1 MKITPFGAVREVT
14 GSCYMLETDQTKIL
28 VDCGLFQGGQF
39 AQAKNYT
46 DFGFSPHDIDAIVLT
61 HAHIDHSGRIPQ
73 LVKRGF
79 TGPIYTTPPTKEFV
93 KLLWYD
99 AEMIMFENQRKFN
112 APALFT
118 KEDVKVACR
127 KLKAIDDSG
136 AICFKDLQIQ
146 FHNAGH
152 ILGSAFVEIT
162 EDGGKTVTFSGD
174 LGNIDTPILK
184 QKDALNKTDVLFIE
198 STYGDRIH
206 EKKAERWQI
215 LKDAVTET
223 INQGGVLLIP
233 AFAIERTQEL
243 LLELNNLAEKK
254 RIPRVDIFMDSPLAA
269 KVTDVFQAYPNYYSV
284 SAYKQMVSGDALF
297 DFPGLE
303 VTRSRE
309 QSKKINDSKWPKVI
323 IAGAGMMNGGRIQHH
338 LVRYLSDT
346 KCTVL
351 IIGFQAH
358 GTLGRKLYS
367 GQKRVKVLD
376 EYVTVKANIVSIG
389 GFSAH
394 ADQKMLVSWIR
405 SAKKRP
411 TQVYCTHGEEQAA
424 SALATRI
431 TEALHIP
438 ADVPRPGQTITV

>member
-14 GSCYMLETDQTKIL
+14 GSCYLLESAKTKIL
-28 VDCGLFQGGQF
+28 IDCGLFQGGQF
-39 AQAKNYT
+39 AQVKNFN
-46 DFGFSPHDIDAIVLT
+46 DFGFNPHDIDAVILT

-73 LVKRGF
+73 LIKRGF
-79 TGPIYTTPPTKEFV
+79 TGPIYTTPPTKEFA

-99 AEMIMFENQRKFN
+99 AEMIMAENQRKFG
-112 APALFT
+112 APVLFS
-118 KEDVKVACR
+118 KEDVKIAVR

-136 AICFKDLQIQ
+136 ALCFKDLQIQ

-184 QKDALNKTDVLFIE
+184 QKDILNKTDLLFIE

-215 LKDAVTET
+215 LKNAVTET
-223 INQGGVLLIP
+223 INQGGVLIIP
-233 AFAIERTQEL
+233 AFALERTQEL
-243 LLELNNLAEKK
+243 LLELNNLVEKK
-254 RIPRVDIFMDSPLAA
+254 RLPRVNIFMDSPLAA
-269 KVTDVFQAYPNYYSV
+269 NVTDVFHAYPNYYSI
-284 SAYKQMVSGDALF
+284 SAYKQMVGGDALF
-297 DFPGLE
+297 DFPGLT

-309 QSKKINDSKWPKVI
+309 ESKTINDSRWPKVI

-338 LVRYLSDT
+338 LVRYLSDP

-351 IIGFQAH
+351 IIGFQAE

-376 EYVTVKANIVSIG
+376 EFVNVKANIVSIG

-411 TQVYCTHGEEQAA
+411 GIVYCTHGEEHA
-424 SALATRI
+424 SAALATRI
-431 TEALHIP
+431 TEALHIE
-438 ADVPRPGQTITV
+438 AKVPRPGQTITV

>member
-14 GSCYMLETDQTKIL
+14 GSCYLLETDKTKVLI
-28 VDCGLFQGGQF
+28 DCGLFQGGEF
-39 AQAKNYT
+39 AQAKNYN
-46 DFGFSPHDIDAIVLT
+46 DFEFNPHDIDAVILT

-73 LVKRGF
+73 LIKRGF
-79 TGPIYTTPPTKEFV
+79 LGPIYCTPPTKDMC
-93 KLLWYD
+93 KLLWFD
-99 AEMIMFENQRKFN
+99 AEEIMEEDYKRQG
-112 APALFT
+112 APKLYSL
-118 KEDVKVACR
+118 EDVKVAVR
-127 KLKAIDDSG
+127 RLKAVSDAS
-136 AICFKDLQIQ
+136 ALCFKDLQIQ

-162 EDGGKTVTFSGD
+162 EEGGKTVTFSGD
-174 LGNIDTPILK
+174 LGNVDTPILK
-184 QKDALNKTDVLFIE
+184 QKNILNKTDALFIE

-206 EKKAERWQI
+206 EKKSERWQI
-215 LKDAVTET
+215 LKKNVCET

-233 AFAIERTQEL
+233 AFAVERTQEL

-254 RIPRVDIFMDSPLAA
+254 RIPHIDIYMDSPLAA
-269 KVTDVFQAYPNYYSV
+269 NVTDIFEKYPDYYSI
-284 SAYKQMVSGDALF
+284 SAYNQLASGDALF
-297 DFPGLE
+297 DFPGLQ
-303 VTRSRE
+303 VTRTRD
-309 QSKKINDSKWPKVI
+309 QSKKINMAKWPKVI

-338 LVRYLSDT
+338 LVRYLGDP

-351 IIGFQAH
+351 IIGFQAQ

-376 EYVTVKANIVSIG
+376 EYVNVKANIVSIG

-394 ADQKMLVSWIR
+394 ADQKMLVNWIR
-405 SAKKRP
+405 KAKKRP
-411 TQVYCTHGEEQAA
+411 KQVYCTHGEEQAA

-438 ADVPRPGQTITV
+438 ASVPRAKQTITI

>member
-1 MKITPFGAVREVT
+1 MKITPFGATREVT
-14 GSCYMLETDQTKIL
+14 GSCYLVETKKTKIL
-28 VDCGLFQGGQF
+28 VDCGLFQGGRF
-39 AQAKNYT
+39 AQAKNYN
-46 DFGFSPHDIDAIVLT
+46 DFGFNPHDIDAVVLT

-73 LVKRGF
+73 LIKRGF
-79 TGPIYTTPPTKEFV
+79 LGPIYTTPPTKEMC

-99 AEMIMFENQRKFN
+99 AENIMEENLKREG
-112 APALFT
+112 APKLYSRD
-118 KEDVKVACR
+118 DVKVAVR

-136 AICFKDLQIQ
+136 AFCFKDLQIH

-152 ILGSAFVEIT
+152 ILGSAFIEIT
-162 EDGGKTVTFSGD
+162 EDGGKTATFSGD

-184 QKDALNKTDVLFIE
+184 QKDILNKTDILFVE

-215 LKDAVTET
+215 LKKCVTET

-254 RIPRVDIFMDSPLAA
+254 RIPHVDIFMDSPLAA
-269 KVTDVFQAYPNYYSV
+269 NVTDVFRAYPEYYSK
-284 SAYKQMVSGDALF
+284 SAYKQLVSGDKLF
-297 DFPGLE
+297 DFPGLS
-303 VTRSRE
+303 VTRTRD
-309 QSKKINDSKWPKVI
+309 QSKRINNSKWPKVI

-338 LVRYLSDT
+338 LVRYLSDP

-351 IIGFQAH
+351 IIGYQAH

-367 GQKRVKVLD
+367 GKKRVKVLD
-376 EYVTVKANIVSIG
+376 EYVSVKATITSIG

-405 SAKKRP
+405 KAKKRP
-411 TQVYCTHGEEQAA
+411 KHVYCIHGEEQAA

-438 ADVPRPGQTITV
+438 ATVPRARQVITI

>member
-14 GSCYMLETDQTKIL
+14 GSCYMLETDKTKIL
-28 VDCGLFQGGQF
+28 IDCGLFQGGQF
-39 AQAKNYT
+39 AQAKNFN
-46 DFGFSPHDIDAIVLT
+46 DFGFNPHDIDAVFLT

-73 LVKRGF
+73 LIKRGF
-79 TGPIYTTPPTKEFV
+79 TGPIYCTPPTKEFA

-99 AEMIMFENQRKFN
+99 AEMIMAENQRKFN
-112 APALFT
+112 APVLFS
-118 KEDVKVACR
+118 KEDVKIAVR

-152 ILGSAFVEIT
+152 ILGSAFLEIT

-174 LGNIDTPILK
+174 QGNVDTPILK
-184 QKDALNKTDVLFIE
+184 QKDILNKTDVLFIE

-254 RIPRVDIFMDSPLAA
+254 RIPHVDIFMDSPLAA
-269 KVTDVFQAYPNYYSV
+269 NVTDVFMAYPKYYSV
-284 SAYKQMVSGDALF
+284 SAYNQMVGGDALF
-297 DFPGLE
+297 DFPGLT
-303 VTRSRE
+303 VTRSRD
-309 QSKKINDSKWPKVI
+309 QSKKINDSRWPKVI

-338 LVRYLSDT
+338 LVRYLSDP
-346 KCTVL
+346 KCTLL
-351 IIGFQAH
+351 IIGFQAQ

-376 EYVTVKANIVSIG
+376 EYVNVKANIVSIG

-394 ADQKMLVSWIR
+394 ADQKMLVDWVR

-411 TQVYCTHGEEQAA
+411 GIVYCTHGEEQAA

-431 TEALHIP
+431 TEALHVE
-438 ADVPRPGQTITV
+438 AQVPRPGQTITV